1 MRAFVSVDATSD
13 ALAALQSE
21 LVSSQGWNPRDVKP
35 VEARNYHFTLIFLGE
50 AGEEQVEKIKE
61 KLATVRFSP
70 FTITYS
76 GVGAF
81 PSPRNARVVWVGI
94 DDEGA
99 IKLAGL
105 AGQVASKMASLGF
118 HPDKPFSPHLTLFR
132 AKNRHVRVSTEKYTG
147 KVFGTDR
154 IDRIQLKKSE
164 LTPSGPTYSNVYTV
178 NAQEGQP

>member
-1 MRAFVSVDATSD
+1 MRAFVAVDATGN

-21 LVSSQGWNPRDVKP
+21 LASSQGWNPRDVKP
-35 VEARNYHFTLIFLGE
+35 VEARNFHFTLIFLGE
-50 AGEEQVEKIKE
+50 VGEEQAEKIRE

-81 PSPRNARVVWVGI
+81 PSPRNARVVWAGI

-99 IKLAGL
+99 GKLGEL
-105 AGQVASKMASLGF
+105 AGQVASKMAGLGF

-132 AKNRHVRVSTEKYTG
+132 AKNRHVRVSTEKYADR
-147 KVFGTDR
+147 VFGTDKV
-154 IDRIQLKKSE
+154 DRIQLKKSE
-164 LTPSGPTYSNVYTV
+164 LAPSGPTYSNVYTI
-178 NAQEGQP
+178 NAEEQP